1 MGLLLDFLVFQDHIL
16 LNLKHLFAEAL
27 NSNQLIIWLCL
38 LDLKEYLKDLV
49 ILILHVNESQLLFL
63 ILANKADQFTA
74 LLNLV
79 QALHELVGEVF
90 NPLDVLVFDLDQR
103 VSDALLPLA
112 DDGDIWLVFN
122 DCFRGIRLDL
132 LKLFQLV
139 LVLLVNV
146 VQVFRRHNTL
156 QALVFLLCLR
166 VEGSRRVMRRT
177 VDSQCALRVDFFGLV
192 KERVVDDRL
201 ANVTFHVG
209 AGLFL
214 LGGINQALD
223 DLECSWIVKSG
234 T

>member
-1 MGLLLDFLVFQDHIL
+1 MGLLLDLLVFQDHIL
-16 LNLKHLFAEAL
+16 LNLKHLFAVAL
-27 NSNQLIIWLCL
+27 NSDQFIIRLRL
-38 LDLKEYLKDLV
+38 LDLEEYLKNLV
-49 ILILHVNESQLLFL
+49 ILILHVDETQLLFL
-63 ILANKADQFTA
+63 ILADKADKLAT

-103 VSDALLPLA
+103 VPDAFLPFA
-112 DDGDIWLVFN
+112 DDGDVWLVFN
-122 DCFRGIRLDL
+122 DRFRGIRLDL

-146 VQVFRRHNTL
+146 VQVFRRNDTL

-177 VDSQCALRVDFFGLV
+177 IDSQCALWVDFLGLIE
-192 KERVVDDRL
+192 ERVVDDRL

-214 LGGINQALD
+214 RNGIDQALD
-223 DLECSWIVKSG
+223 DLECSWIVRSG